1 MHILIAPNAFK
12 NSLTALEAA
21 AAIQKGLYSSSL
33 QCTSTCFPI
42 ADGGDGTAAL
52 IIEKCGARQVEV
64 KVQDALGRTIS
75 SSFGL
80 IDEGR
85 TAVIE
90 MAEAS
95 GLRRL
100 KTAELNPM
108 IASSYGTG
116 QLINAALD
124 EGVNK
129 IIIAMGGSAT
139 VDGGC
144 GILSA
149 LGFTFLDENNQ
160 ELRPVPQELIRVKK
174 IDLSNADPRIA
185 CCELIVLC
193 DVDNLLLGPE
203 GAAAVFGPQKG
214 ADATAVDQLDQFLS
228 RLARIADRQFGKA
241 MDKLKYSGTAGGAAA
256 GLHAFINAK
265 LVNGIEYFLDLTGF
279 DEELEKAD
287 LLITGEGSLDAQTLQ
302 GKGPFGVAKRA
313 LKKNI
318 PVIGLAGKVPLSP
331 PAELLKYFKALM
343 AIGNEPAPLSEA
355 GQNTAVNLERTAGNV
370 ADLLNFSVTRS
381 SNQSAT

>member
-21 AAIQKGLYSSSL
+21 IAIQKGLHSSSIK
-33 QCTSTCFPI
+33 CTSTCFPI

-52 IIEKCGARQVEV
+52 IIEKFGARQVEV
-64 KVQDALGRTIS
+64 KVQDALGRRIPT
-75 SSFGL
+75 SFGL

-100 KTAELNPM
+100 KANELNPLM
-108 IASSYGTG
+108 ASSFGTG
-116 QLINAALD
+116 QLISAALD
-124 EGVNK
+124 KGVSK

-149 LGFTFLDENNQ
+149 LGFVFLDENNR

-174 IDLSNADPRIA
+174 IDGSRADPRTA
-185 CCELIVLC
+185 SCEFIVLC

-214 ADATAVDQLDQFLS
+214 ADAKAVAQLDQFLS
-228 RLARIADRQFGKA
+228 GLAGIAHRQFGKA
-241 MDKLKYSGTAGGAAA
+241 IDKLKYSGTAGGAAV

-265 LVNGIEYFLDLTGF
+265 LVNGIDYFLDLTGF

-287 LLITGEGSLDAQTLQ
+287 LLVTGEGSLDAQTLQ

-313 LKKNI
+313 FKKNT

-331 PAELLKYFKALM
+331 SAEMLKYFKVLM

-355 GQNTAVNLERTAGNV
+355 VQNTAVNLERTARNM
-370 ADLLNFSVTRS
+370 AYLLDFSVAKS
-381 SNQSAT
+381 SKQSTT